1 MIYFY
6 SLLVYLISSLIPFYL
21 IKRSK
26 KNPAYKLFWSE
37 RFSIN
42 LKNNETKPII
52 WLHSVSVG
60 ETRAMV
66 KLIDILERKHPD
78 YKILITVMTPTGRET
93 ARSIYSKALIHYIPY
108 DMPHAIIK
116 FYKTFKPKIG
126 LIMETEIWPNLIF
139 YANKLSIPLYLIN
152 ARLSD
157 KSFNSYK
164 KFNYFIT
171 PILNKFTK
179 ILCQDNITKD
189 NFIKLGYIKGINVVG
204 NTKFDML
211 IDQNCFNTLEFFN
224 QHIRNK
230 RVVIFS
236 STREGEEKMIIEN
249 IPSKIDYLIIIV
261 PRHPERFMD
270 IENLLIK
277 NKVIY
282 QKKTDNKPIDSG
294 TEVFLGDTMGEM
306 MLYYKMCD
314 LAVIGGSFSNNG
326 GQNLLE
332 PIYLDKPVIFG
343 SSMYN
348 FTTIAYNALNEK
360 CAIQVN
366 NIEECFKK
374 IEEIFSNQEQYDYLV
389 SNCGIFIDKYSG
401 ASERIVEDI
410 SRYL

>member
-1 MIYFY
+1 
-6 SLLVYLISSLIPFYL
+6 
-21 IKRSK
+21 
-26 KNPAYKLFWSE
+26 
-37 RFSIN
+37 
-42 LKNNETKPII
+42 
-52 WLHSVSVG
+52 
-60 ETRAMV
+60 
-66 KLIDILERKHPD
+66 
-78 YKILITVMTPTGRET
+78 
-93 ARSIYSKALIHYIPY
+93 
-108 DMPHAIIK
+108 MPHAIIK

-179 ILCQDNITKD
+179 IICQDNITKD
-189 NFIKLGYIKGINVVG
+189 NFIKLGYSKGINVVG
-204 NTKFDML
+204 NIKFDML
-211 IDQNCFNTLEFFN
+211 IDQNCFKTLEFFI

-236 STREGEEKMIIEN
+236 STREGEEKIIIEN
-249 IPSKIDYLIIIV
+249 IPSNIDYLIIIV

-270 IENLLIK
+270 IENLLVK
-277 NKVIY
+277 NKVAY
-282 QKKTDNKPIDSG
+282 QKKTDNKPIDSA

-306 MLYYKMCD
+306 MLYYKMGD

-374 IEEIFSNQEQYDYLV
+374 IEEVFSNQEQYDYLV
-389 SNCGIFIDKYSG
+389 SNCRIFIDKYSG
-401 ASERIVEDI
+401 ASEKIVEDI